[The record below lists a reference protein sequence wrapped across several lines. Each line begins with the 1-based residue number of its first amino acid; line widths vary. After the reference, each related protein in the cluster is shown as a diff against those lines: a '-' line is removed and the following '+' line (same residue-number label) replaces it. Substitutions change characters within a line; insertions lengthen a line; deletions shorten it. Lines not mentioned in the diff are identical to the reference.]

1 MKRWFRYFGLL
12 LGIVATIAFVFYAAH
27 TLKGQDL
34 SQYMSTSAITGI
46 VIAALGYSLIIPMS
60 AVAWQRLL
68 KDMGVFRTWAEL
80 GIIMAVTQLAK
91 YIPGNVG
98 QHVGRAAMSMGRG
111 IPLRPYSVSVVS
123 EMVLAVLAAAVT
135 GFAGC
140 GLAGMGA
147 SVWQTHSAVAMPL
160 IAILACGFILAVTMG
175 RRLAPRLLQR
185 LAPGEHNGTG
195 LIVLPENGTLAF
207 AFVTYVLNYAVF
219 GTGIV
224 VMVMLLLPGREAPW
238 LLLTGCF
245 ALAWVIGFFAP
256 GAPAGLG
263 VREGLL
269 LALLQF
275 TYSQPDA
282 LLIVIALRLATT
294 VGDVLCFVVG
304 AAALFIYGRRTGPG
318 HAFNHPTCDHHET

>member
-12 LGIVATIAFVFYAAH
+12 LGIVATVAFVFYAAR

-34 SQYMSTSAITGI
+34 SQYMSMSAIAGI
-46 VIAALGYSLIIPMS
+46 AIGALSYSLIIPIS
-60 AVAWQRLL
+60 ALAWQRLL
-68 KDMGVFRTWAEL
+68 TDIGVLRKWAEL
-80 GIIMAVTQLAK
+80 GIIMATTQLAK

-98 QHVGRAAMSMGRG
+98 QHIGRAAMSVSRG

-123 EMVLAVLAAAVT
+123 EMVLAVLAAAIT

-147 SVWQTHSAVAMPL
+147 GTWQKHSTVAMPF
-160 IAILACGFILAVTMG
+160 IAILACGFVFTITMG
-175 RRLAPRLLQR
+175 RRLAPRVLRR
-185 LAPGEHNGTG
+185 LASRENDGAVEV
-195 LIVLPENGTLAF
+195 VLPENGTLAF
-207 AFVTYVLNYAVF
+207 AFVAYVFNYVVF
-219 GTGIV
+219 GTGIM
-224 VMVMLLLPGREAPW
+224 VMVMLLLPGRDAPW

-256 GAPAGLG
+256 GAPAGMG

-294 VGDVLCFVVG
+294 VGDILCFIAG
-304 AAALFIYGRRTGPG
+304 AAALFISGRHSGPK
-318 HAFNHPTCDHHET
+318 HALTHPTCDHHET